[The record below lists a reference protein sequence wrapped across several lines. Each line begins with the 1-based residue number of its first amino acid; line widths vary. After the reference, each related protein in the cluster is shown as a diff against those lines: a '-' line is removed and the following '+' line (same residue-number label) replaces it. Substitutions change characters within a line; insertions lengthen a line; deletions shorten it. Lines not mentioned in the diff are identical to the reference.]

1 MTFTTGI
8 NDWETYLKG
17 LTPCRFP
24 RFGRVS
30 NNTAAPSRQ
39 TSSVRV
45 DVGQAEK
52 LRELSTTDPNELAA
66 VIRTAWALL
75 LRCYTGQDDVA
86 FEFQLGGGGIT
97 SEPIVARF
105 LLDESESVARTVGR
119 AKVEKINDLPR
130 VPPRLQQTGNSDLS
144 IFDTSVVLWSF
155 TAGSTPCP
163 VLTPEQ
169 HKIRLLAKRGESSLS
184 LFLEWSSNH
193 LGMSAAQGALVA
205 STLDKILSG
214 IVTSSP
220 GAPLSSLDFMSQ
232 NNMHRVREWNDSYSI
247 QPVER
252 CVHDV
257 VADRVLENPDA
268 EAVCAWDGSLTYGEL
283 DAVTGTLASWLVALG
298 IGPEVLVP
306 LCFEKSKWTV
316 VAMLAVLRAGG
327 AFVPLDPSHPFERLR
342 GLCDSVGAKLVL
354 CSSHLAPGL
363 VGVVDKVL
371 PVNDN
376 TIAEATTA
384 ESAEGSTSRSSVNST
399 NAAYVI
405 FTSGSTGKPKGTLIE
420 HQAFCSSARA
430 HGPALRIDG
439 TCRVLQFAAHTF
451 DASLVEILT
460 PLMVGATVCIPDEHE
475 RLNDL
480 AGAMNRMRVD
490 HAVLTPSF
498 INFLT
503 PATVPGLRR
512 LVLAGEAMSRSHVAT
527 WSHIELVNG
536 YGPAESS
543 VAAVVNPSVG
553 PLTEATD
560 IGLPCGVRVW
570 LVDPTDHN
578 RPVPVGCVGEML
590 LEGPSLARGYL
601 NDAAKTEESF
611 IFGPEWAQGSDN
623 APRRFYKTGD
633 LARYNSASGSFS
645 YIGRKDTQ
653 IKLHGQRIEL
663 GEIEHHL
670 AVDEDVRHA
679 MVLLPKKGPLAKRL
693 ITILSLSDPTAGSV
707 DSQKSGGAALSLAR
721 NPSLTEP
728 ILERIRTR
736 LGARLPAYMVPS
748 TWLCVDGIPMLASR
762 KMDRKTVA
770 TWIETTLTAEQ
781 CQEVIREQ
789 HAVKP
794 KASSGDGKSNNT
806 PLTEVEIKLRETWS
820 LVLNFPADDID
831 PDDRSFLSLGG
842 DSISAMACASH
853 AKKARLGVS
862 VQDVLKAKSLRQLA
876 TVAKVLSQPSEDQV
890 DGDEDAEKGLLKVPF
905 DLTPIQQLHF
915 EVRGGA
921 HGDEHFNQSFCLRLA
936 RRVEAAAVRN
946 AIEAVV
952 KRHAMLRARFE
963 RSEDGQWK
971 QFITSDVDGSYRLRT
986 HTITTRVEADTGI
999 ASAQSCLDARSG
1011 PLFAAEL
1018 FALQDN
1024 GEQMLFMTAHHLVID
1039 LVSWRVAM
1047 EEIEELLENPSA
1059 AAVYRS
1065 LPFRKW
1071 AALQTDDC
1079 AGRPLKQVLPSADQ
1093 VPDPQFP
1100 YWGMGDRPN
1109 LYGDVACQGFD
1120 LDTSTTD
1127 TLINECNSPFRT
1139 ETVDLL
1145 LAALIW
1151 SFQTTFPDRTAP
1163 AIFNEG
1169 HGREPP
1175 NEEIDIARTVGWF
1188 TTLFPVALSS
1198 PTTFA
1203 DALIQTKDLRRR
1215 VPGNGRPYFAARFHT
1230 PEGREQWA
1238 RRHRDME
1245 VSFNFLGRYQQ
1256 LERKGALFQP
1266 AEGALMA
1273 GEAHPGSPTAD
1284 FGSKAPRF
1292 SLFEISAVIIQGALR
1307 FGFAWNGG
1315 MQHQDRIREWV
1326 ANCRGVLAEAAA
1338 TLPVMGN
1345 RMTVGDLV
1353 LLPDLAPADLK
1364 AFEQTTLPALTGERG
1379 WDATEEIYPASPIQQ
1394 GLLLSRTKDGNF
1406 YAVRRAFRVKL
1417 NGEENNTVDAQRVVR
1432 AWKDVV
1438 RHHALLRTIFVDA
1451 ISQTQAGSYDQ
1462 VVLKDV
1468 KPPMVVRECP
1478 DGTEISSLVESL
1490 EPVEYRNDAPQHRFS
1505 VFHNSDSVVCVLEM
1519 SHAIMDGASMDILLR
1534 DLGRA
1539 YEGNLQHLEK
1549 PRFSPFLASLQQR
1562 NLEADVAFWKNH
1574 LSGLEACHFPILND
1588 GINVSE
1594 TERKMCTLRV
1604 EVPGLAALQEFCSGA
1619 GFTLPNAFHAAW
1631 ALTLAHYTG
1640 TDDVCFG
1647 YLVSGRDAALEGS
1660 EDAVGPFINM
1670 ATQRIKVGGEGDDQ
1684 FSLLRL
1690 LEAVQKDQLDC
1701 MPYAQTSLA
1710 EVQHALNVP
1719 GGMALFNTCISYRR
1733 CQPKTDTLGSS
1744 LVCEDLGALHDPTEY
1759 PISLNVEIDDDGGAA
1774 IDLDYWTDEVATA
1787 QAKHVAATFLQAL
1800 RNIAERA
1807 ETPLSRLDNVHSISK
1822 EHIWAW
1828 NANMPATTADC
1839 IHRMVERQVA
1849 LRPQA
1854 QAIRGWDG
1862 DFSYEEMNNLANR
1875 LARHLLDFGVGPETL
1890 VPVCFDK
1897 SAWTTISMLA
1907 VLKAGGGVV
1916 PLDATHPASAL
1927 EGKVVDAG
1935 AQVVVAS
1942 EARAMMFE
1950 AMVPYVVA
1958 VGPRLL
1964 SQLPAA
1970 VDAEEIQSGV
1980 TPENPAFIMFTS
1992 GSTGKPKGVVLCHQA
2007 LVSSCLAHGSALG
2020 LGPHTRFLQFAAHT
2034 FDNSIEEMFTNL
2046 IHGGCV
2052 CVPSDADRLGDLPG
2066 AIDRLDANFMDLTPT
2081 VAVMLRPEQV
2091 PKIKGMAVGG
2101 EALTREVLDIWGGV
2115 IPVHNQY
2122 GPSECSINSAH
2133 KLHLDKNGDVGSIGT
2148 NVGSVSWVVD
2158 PKNHD
2163 RLVPVGCVGEL
2174 LIEGPI
2180 LGRGYLNKPVE
2191 TAKAFIEMPKWAPE
2205 DPRHSERGNR
2215 RMYKTGDL
2223 VRYNSDG
2230 ALIYLGRKDTQIKLH
2245 GQRIE
2250 LGEIE
2255 HHVKSN
2261 LPSTAQSSVEL
2272 VVPAQSKKALA
2283 VFVCAS
2289 SSQTDEKVRILPMD
2303 TQFRSLAQGIVGAM
2317 SAQVASYM
2325 VPRLFFPVSRMPLT
2339 SSGKLDRRSLRTMA
2353 QALPNVVDYRLGTE
2367 SAGGRVPETPIEK
2380 HLQELWAAVLNVA
2393 VGSITADDSFF
2404 THGGDSVG
2412 AMRLAAAARQK
2423 NIVLTVANIFNSPK
2437 LSEMAKTATGSG
2449 VDADTNAG
2457 NSSASIIPENEPVP
2471 GPVEQFSL
2479 LKNKGSI
2486 SLEALRDQ
2494 VASICRIDVGSVEDT
2509 YPCTPLQAGLVAASQ
2524 RQPGAYVAVNF
2535 YELPSGI
2542 DIARFKRAW
2551 QEVVNSEAI
2560 LRTRVVFVEDIGF
2573 LQVVVRGEINWISAS
2588 SPSDLPET
2596 HRHLPPHDGGVL
2608 SRYTIIN
2615 EDSLRPT
2622 FGWTA
2627 HHAVYDGWSLPT
2639 LLGRVEERYQHP
2651 EASLPA
2657 TPHYSRFVEHLS
2669 AIDASAS
2676 DTFWTEKLSA
2686 PSTTH
2691 FPQLPHPAYRV
2702 QATSQIT
2709 RQVRFSKPKGVSL
2722 TMASFLRAAWSLVVS
2737 IYSSSDD
2744 IIFGE
2749 ILNGRDVPVAGI
2761 EDLVGPTLASVPRR
2775 VRIDRDMTVQ
2785 QLLIDV
2791 QNQLNDV
2798 IPHQFAGLQRIKSL
2812 SPATS
2817 TACDFKNLL
2826 AIDMADEVAENGLW
2840 SNMTG
2845 GGTAQG
2851 PDFFSLPLNVT
2862 CTLGRGGSGVE
2873 EIQMRAIFD
2882 AEVVPQWQVVRML
2895 GQFETL
2901 LARLSAPES
2910 QGEKVGEV
2918 DLLSPDDRAM
2928 LKEWNTTPGPLVEQ
2942 RVHDM
2947 ISEELARRGASDAAV
2962 VGWDATLTAGELD
2975 ALSTALAGELVVRG
2989 VGANGSRFVP
2999 FCFEKSA
3006 FAIVAMLA
3014 VLKAGAAFV
3023 PLDPAHPVGRLRE
3036 IVGDCG
3042 ADVVLCSPKYESL
3055 CADVVP
3061 TVIPVDM
3068 EMLKKLEE
3076 KTTSTV
3082 ISKVSHT
3089 AFCSGAAAH
3098 GPVMLMTPPFR
3109 FLQFASYTFDA
3120 SLVEILTTLIFGGT
3134 VCVPQEEDRTNGNI
3148 STVMEQMGVT
3158 MTLLTPSFARVL
3170 EPSSVPHLKT
3180 LILGGEA
3187 MAQSHLATWAGKVN
3201 LVNAYGPSECA
3212 VVATVNPKM
3221 RRSSNPA
3228 NLGRGLGR
3236 CWIVDPQNHN
3246 RLAPLGSIGELLVEG
3261 PTLSAGYLKNES
3273 KTQEVFIENPR
3284 WASETTLRYPDMPS
3298 TTPRRMY
3305 KTGDLVRVCD
3315 DLSGEMVYMGR
3326 KDASQA
3332 KLNGQRLE
3340 LDEIVHHLAADD
3352 AVRHAVVVLPKS
3364 GPCVKRLVAVLSLRA
3379 TTTNGAGKFELV
3391 TSNEAASALDQV
3403 QDRLR
3408 EKLPAYMVP
3417 STWMVLQNIP
3427 LLPSGKLDRNSV
3439 ARFVEGISEDTLDKI
3454 NGARATGQAQETG
3467 STSPQR
3473 SLPLDERL
3481 KSIWSQVLNITPE
3494 RIGRNVSFLHLGGD
3508 SITAMQVM
3516 AKCRAQGIRIAV
3528 ADIISS
3534 KSVHDLALKAIVP
3547 NEQQQSAA
3555 TTIAGEDQHEFDLSP
3570 IQQLYFQLMYV
3581 SDNKGSSTKPHAQFN
3596 QSVLLRLAKN
3606 ATSDQLARGLHA
3618 LVETHSMLRTRFRR
3632 DGTGNW
3638 RQRITSDVSGSYR
3651 FKTHVIGNA
3660 SRMEKRI
3667 QNSQEALNFQKGPLM
3682 AADWFSVG
3690 KTNSEV
3696 YVFITAHHLAID
3708 VVSWGILLQDLED
3721 FLANGNIKPP
3731 TSLPFQT
3738 WTRKQSEKAQAE
3750 ENGPSLLPHHET
3762 SAADLEYWGMT
3773 GMPNVHG
3780 DAIHASGIE
3789 LDNETTALLL
3799 GPNCHAPLQTEVLD
3813 ILLAALLLSY
3823 RKASGGR
3830 RGVPTIYNE
3839 GHGREVWDDAM
3850 DLSRT
3855 VGWFTTLY
3863 PVHLPDESS
3872 SDDEIV
3878 SAIRWVKDY
3887 RKRLAGKGRPYF
3899 AYRLLTSEGREAYD
3913 SGWPVEVAFNY
3924 LGQMQQL
3931 NRDDTFLQSFDNGQ
3945 GANASSDV
3953 GKDVPRLALVEVS
3966 AVVIGGKMT
3975 LSFAYNKH
3983 MKHQDSL
3990 DRWVEEC
3997 QSLLQDVPRRL
4008 MQHAPEK
4015 TLSAFPLLPLAYYGL
4030 ENLDQRL
4037 QEVGVKLQDIEDVY
4051 PCSPMQRGLLLSQIR
4066 DPEKYGYKAIFQVET
4081 FGAENVDVEQ
4091 LRDAWQSVVR
4101 RHATLRTI
4109 FVDTVGDEGLMDQV
4123 VLCNALGRV
4132 QMLKCDTDNDAVQK
4146 LRTLDCIDYNEK
4158 KPPHRLSICESKSG
4172 HVFCRLD
4179 ISHAISDGSS
4189 MPIILDDLTT
4199 AYGHGM
4205 SSKPVPLYRDYIA
4218 YTQSQP
4224 RSESIRHW
4232 KDYLGGAE
4240 PCLFPALADGESET
4254 EPSLGAHAITLGGMS
4269 EINDYCMN
4277 SGITLS
4283 TLLQFVWA
4291 LVVRS
4296 YTGSDEVL
4304 FGYLA
4309 SGRDVPVANI
4319 EHAVGAFINML
4330 VCRLQIPANIE
4341 VGEALDTMQTD
4352 LADAMA
4358 HQSCS
4363 LAEMQHEMK
4372 TSGAMLFNTG
4382 FTYQKRTEAGRDQA
4396 QQSSQSTLR
4405 YHVLDAE
4412 DPSEYAVAVNVEAT
4426 NKSVEV
4432 HFSYWKNIV
4441 SDAQIKNVAATFEQ
4455 AVKDLIA
4462 DGADDRTVGELD
4474 LVGHA
4479 GIEQITSWNDYE
4491 LPRVDQC
4498 VHDVIGQHA
4507 LRRPASTPAVCGWD
4521 ASFTYRELD
4530 KAATVLARHLVAQGG
4545 VGPEVFV
4552 PLCFDKSAWT
4562 VVAQL
4567 AVLKAGGAF
4576 VNLDPSHPNSRLE
4589 SLIQDVG
4596 AKTLLCAP
4604 KHKAKMDQIAANVFV
4619 VDAES
4624 IRTLSQAADAAP
4636 FTSTAKASNPAYVIF
4651 TSGTTG
4657 KPKGTVIEHGAFCTG
4672 ATAHAKA
4679 MFMHAESRVLQ
4690 FASYTF
4696 DASIMETLS
4705 CLLVGGCICVPSDED
4720 RMNDVSAV
4728 IRNMGVTWTLLT
4740 PSVASTVKPESV
4752 QCLQT
4757 LVTGGEA
4764 MAAGHI
4770 ARWGTQCA
4778 LVNAYG
4784 PTECSVVATTSTKVD
4799 ESRRVCNADRADIGT
4814 AVGGRVWV
4822 VDAQNPDRLVPIG
4835 AMGELVVEGRL
4846 VARGYL
4852 NNKEQTDK
4860 VFIRSPEW
4868 TQHPSFPKSM
4878 WCNEDKMYRTG
4889 DLVRYNSN
4897 GSISYISRKDTQIK
4911 LNGRR
4916 IELGE
4921 IEYHCRTGLPDDAQS
4936 AVEVVLPA
4944 TSRAT
4949 SKALAVFFSLP
4960 SNASS
4965 TPTFSLL
4972 PINESIRKLALA
4984 METHVSTNLPSYMV
4998 PQLFVPVSAMPWTTA
5013 GKLDRRQLR
5022 QALEEASREVVA
5034 GYRLSAA
5041 AAAAKNRGPA
5051 TETEKKLQGLW
5062 ETVLGLPAGSV
5073 GPGDSFFR
5081 LGGDSLTAMRLVGAA
5096 RAHKIVL
5103 TVLDVFEK
5111 PVLADM
5117 ARACGGAEVAV
5128 APTPELKPF
5137 DLVSRPRS
5145 ELDALIDEV
5154 SSQCKLSGDQIRDMY
5169 PCSPLQE
5176 GLVTLASKQAGAY
5189 VAVNSLRLPGH
5200 VDLDQFKAAWQE
5212 VVDETDVL
5220 RTRIVHTATSGFLQ
5234 VVVAPQPIDWH
5245 DEPSLKEAVLN
5256 GQALGLQTG
5265 GSLARYA
5272 IVDGPEGRLFVW
5284 GIHHALYDGWS
5295 LRLLARRVQD
5305 MYNNIVSGPQKTIAT
5320 TRASYANFIQYLAA
5334 RDMVASETFW
5344 KNSLDGASSI
5354 AHFPQ
5359 LPAAIPNQTETP
5371 SFRSEIR
5378 RVDVH
5383 RRGVLSDIT
5392 VPTLVRATWAI
5403 LQAAY
5408 TGMDDVVFGET
5419 LAGRNIDV
5427 PAVVEMAGPTFT
5439 TVPTRVRLD
5448 RDMRLADF
5456 LQRLHSMASQVV
5468 PHQHLGL
5475 QHIKRLNSDCSG
5487 ACDFQ
5492 NLLVIQTASPTSS
5505 QEEKSQEADWDFQGG
5520 SSTESFFT
5528 HPLVVECTTTDTA
5541 IEATFHYNEKVLSS
5555 WQTKRLVYQFDAV
5568 LKRLLEKS
5576 ANKDATL
5583 ADIPAISP
5591 EDQSLI
5597 ARWNRSNMLEAVDS
5611 CIHHL
5616 FLARASEQPE
5626 RIGISAWD
5634 AELTYGQI
5642 REYASRLALYL
5653 NQHGVK
5659 QETLVPVCLERSAW
5673 SVVILMGI
5681 FMAGGAFIPLDPA
5694 HPLSR
5699 QKEVLETIEPDL
5711 IVCSPEHASR
5721 FSGVVNT
5728 RLSVDGAMLRDLPR
5742 SNGRAPPV
5750 VTNPSNTA
5758 YVLFTSGS
5766 TGRPKGVVVA
5776 HRDFCSSSAAFTRVC
5791 NMDASSRVF
5800 HFASL
5805 TFDAALLEV
5814 VTPLTLGACICVPTA
5829 HDRLH
5834 DLGTAMARLRTTW
5847 AFLTPSVANLLN
5859 PDLVCPTFKTLVCGG
5874 EAMLAE
5880 TIQRWADRVEL
5891 MNGYGPTET
5900 CVFAVIN
5907 PHVSK
5912 EKDHTTIGRGTPAAR
5927 LWIVDPNEGCNDRLV
5942 PVGAIG
5948 ELAISGPLMSRG
5960 YLGDS
5965 EKTAKVFVD
5974 NPGWA
5979 RKELL
5984 GGATPPTRIYRTGD
5998 LVRYRSDGAIEF
6010 FGRRDGQ
6017 VKVNGQR
6024 IELGDIESHLS
6035 ADRHVRL
6042 GAVVQPKKGP
6052 CKKQLVGVVTLTSTH
6067 RPVTSEGTVAIAPL
6081 GGSREQMTRVR
6092 SEIADIRARLADL
6105 LPHYMVPA
6113 AWIVLETMPV
6123 VVSGKLDRRRVAGWV
6138 EGLEDAEYER
6148 IAQSLGVSAG
6158 EEDEEEETEVTG
6170 PVKTLREIWAKELNL
6185 PVERIKLNQPFLGLG
6200 GDSIRAMGVVSRAR
6214 NAKIKLS
6221 IQDVLR
6227 CKSIVHLTQ
6236 LAKGLPSSAPATI
6249 HKEEGT
6255 EQPFALSPVQTMYMK
6270 SAVKHAG
6277 VARFN
6282 QSFTLGVPRRVTAET
6297 IKKAINSVVERHAML
6312 RARFSR
6318 TQDGRWEQR
6327 ISKMGPSTY
6336 ACLEHHLHSRDEM
6349 TAILATAQ
6357 ASLSVEH
6364 GPVFRADLFDV
6375 AGHDL
6380 TIISMVAHHLC
6391 IDMVSWRIIVQDL
6404 GQILETGS
6412 LPAEMPLSFRS
6423 WCAQQS
6429 ADNRTADV
6437 KKLLPFKESSP
6448 NLAYWKTQGPLT
6460 YGKTTTD
6467 AFTLEAGTTK
6477 LALGESHYAFRSEPV
6492 DLFLAAIAHAFAR
6505 TFPDRG
6511 VPTLHVESHG
6521 REAPEGSNLDLSRT
6535 VGWFTTIC
6543 PVAVPDHARH
6553 HNALDTL
6560 RRIKDVRRS
6569 IPGHGRPYFAH
6580 KYLGAASGDTWS
6592 PMEVLFNYLG
6602 GGVGAQQNE
6611 QDDSVVRQVDL
6622 EDDDLS
6628 AADVGSETRRLALFE
6643 ISAMVVDNKLHFSF
6657 MYDSS
6662 LDRAGDVR
6670 QWISGFRHTLE
6681 DMVRS
6686 LAQHAAEPT
6695 LSDYPLLP
6703 MTYHSL
6709 RTLTEV
6715 AIPRVG
6721 IDRASSFSQ
6730 IEDIYPCTPVQEG
6743 MLISQLRN
6751 PEAYIF
6757 HAVYKLTHSN
6767 PGHHLDAEKL
6777 VRAWQKVVDR
6787 HAALRT
6793 VFIES
6798 VRRGGVFDQVVLKKV
6813 DCGAVLLNSSDQDA
6827 MKKLGQVTLAKAKRP
6842 QLAHRLALCT
6852 TSSGKVLLKLEVN
6865 HAAMDGGSLAII
6877 LEELTSGYMGGLTSI
6892 PGPLYSDYVQ
6902 YICAMPA
6909 GADSDYWMGY
6919 LKDLEPCYFPN
6930 LNSSTITLVP
6940 ESRKLC
6946 STALEFNRYAE
6957 LRQLSERTHVTLA
6970 NIMHAAW
6977 AFVLRKYTACD
6988 DVCFGYLTAGR
6999 DAPVENI
7006 SRTVGTLINML
7017 CCRVKLSK
7025 SKSLESVFMM
7035 AQEEH
7040 LQSIQFQHCS
7050 LARVQHELGMAGKPL
7065 YNTSVSIQNHAESGE
7080 GEGEDTILFDMEK
7093 AHDPSEYAIT
7103 VNIEVSK
7110 NSEGV
7115 VFRYWSDHVSDE
7127 QAQEVA
7133 RCMARVL
7140 DAFITQPA
7148 QTVRELDSTLNGKT
7162 TIAHQ
7167 PTEDLVID
7175 PMEEGPGVMT
7185 PRSMDSSSSGNS
7197 PRTPNNELVD
7207 QGAYEK
7213 TLLSMWSTLLDL
7225 PEDTIAGHDSFFD
7238 LGGDSITAMK
7248 LAGEAR
7254 DHGLSLTVADVFRN
7268 PCFDAMVARIRATTD
7283 LHAMGSDLVKSNS
7296 GTMTPQSSNGDLY
7309 ERFSLLAASNV
7320 DAFLQAS
7327 IVPQVCVFRGGIS
7340 DVLPAT
7346 DFQSLA
7352 VAGAL
7357 LESRWMLNYFYLD
7370 GKGPLNVVHLKRACF
7385 RLVQALDILRTVF
7398 VPSGGRFL
7406 QVVLRTLRP
7415 AFHVVETEESLDDF
7429 QVGQEGGEPKL
7440 GEPFVEFTVVKHLSS
7455 SRHRLYLRISHAQ
7468 YDGVCFP
7475 KILAALQAAYRGEA
7489 VPRPPTFANY
7499 LRASAGALTS
7509 EHYQHWK
7516 QLLAGSSMTEIVRR
7530 DGPNYNRNS
7539 AGTTT
7544 TCLKKTVRLPPV
7556 ESGHITTAT
7565 VVKAAWAYV
7574 LAQVSASSDIVF
7586 GHTISGRNAAVEGV
7600 GNMVGPCLNLVPV
7613 RVQFGS
7619 GPDWTARQL
7628 LRQVQDQQVANM
7640 SHEVLGFRE
7649 IIRHCTSW
7657 PRWTYFASTVQHQN
7671 VDQGG
7676 QLQLGDTDYK
7686 VGCASV
7692 AQEDFGDLSVLSQP
7706 LADNDTYEIILS
7718 FAEGGAVPRDFAERM
7733 LDMLCSTAQLFAT
7746 DPDLALPSAAD
7757 LRGRRQQTP
7766 FDDVP
7771 AFSDTENINNNNL
7784 GLETTSLK
7792 HLSDDQLTD
7801 LTATVSSAWRQ
7812 VLNLDPEQQQ
7822 QETTTT
7828 PAETEEANP
7837 FDRETSFFDLGGDI
7851 IGLAQLAWLLA
7862 QQKQGGSSAA
7872 PRLEELVDNPTVGGH
7887 MALLARGLPA
7897 AAALAPPLPLA
7908 GSGGD
7913 VQKAATFPLVVVG
7926 QKMGGKGEA
7935 PSKLV
7940 KALNGLV
7947 KRRFTGGK
7955 KKGGVVEIVA

>member
-1 MTFTTGI
+1 MASTTGI

-30 NNTAAPSRQ
+30 DDMPAPSRQ
-39 TSSVRV
+39 TSSVWV
-45 DVGQAEK
+45 DVEQAEK
-52 LRELSTTDPNELAA
+52 LRELSTTDPDEFAT
-66 VIRTAWALL
+66 VIQTAWALL
-75 LRCYTGQDDVA
+75 LRCYTGQDDVN
-86 FEFQLGGGGIT
+86 FEFQRGGGGGT
-97 SEPIVARF
+97 REPTVARF
-105 LLDESESVARTVGR
+105 LLDDTEAVLRTVEH
-119 AKVEKINDLPR
+119 AKAENFGDLHR
-130 VPPRLQQTGNSDLS
+130 VPPRLLRTGSSDLS

-163 VLTPEQ
+163 VLTPEH
-169 HKIRLLAKRGESSLS
+169 HKIRLLAKRGQSSLS
-184 LFLEWSSNH
+184 LFLEWSSSH

-220 GAPLSSLDFMSQ
+220 ETPVSSLDCMSQ
-232 NNMHRVREWNDSYSI
+232 NNLDRVREWNDSYSI

-257 VADRVLENPDA
+257 IADRVLEQPEA
-268 EAVCAWDGSLTYGEL
+268 EAVCAWDGSLSYHEL
-283 DAVTGTLASWLVALG
+283 DAATSTLASWLG
-298 IGPEVLVP
+298 
-306 LCFEKSKWTV
+306 TV
-316 VAMLAVLRAGG
+316 
-327 AFVPLDPSHPFERLR
+327 
-342 GLCDSVGAKLVL
+342 
-354 CSSHLAPGL
+354 
-363 VGVVDKVL
+363 
-371 PVNDN
+371 
-376 TIAEATTA
+376 
-384 ESAEGSTSRSSVNST
+384 
-399 NAAYVI
+399 
-405 FTSGSTGKPKGTLIE
+405 IE
-420 HQAFCSSARA
+420 HQAFCSSAKA

-503 PATVPGLRR
+503 PSTVPRLRR
-512 LVLAGEAMSRSHVAT
+512 LVLAGEAMSRSHVTT

-543 VAAVVNPSVG
+543 VAAVVNPNVG
-553 PLTEATD
+553 PQTEATD

-570 LVDPTDHN
+570 LVDPTDYD
-578 RPVPVGCVGEML
+578 RLVPVGCVGEML

-611 IFGPEWAQGSDN
+611 IFSPAWAQDADN

-633 LARYNSASGSFS
+633 LARYNSASGSFN

-670 AVDEDVRHA
+670 AVDEDVQHA
-679 MVLLPKKGPLAKRL
+679 MVLLPKKGALEKRL
-693 ITILSLSDPTAGSV
+693 ITILSLSGLTVASADNQQP
-707 DSQKSGGAALSLAR
+707 GATALSLTG
-721 NPSLTEP
+721 NPAATEP

-736 LGARLPAYMVPS
+736 LSARLPAYMVPS
-748 TWLCVDGIPMLASR
+748 TWLCVDAIPMLASR

-789 HAVKP
+789 HAAKTKTTSGGA
-794 KASSGDGKSNNT
+794 KANST
-806 PLTEVEIKLRETWS
+806 PLTEVEGKLRDIWS

-876 TVAKVLSQPSEDQV
+876 AVAKMLSQPNESQV
-890 DGDEDAEKGLLKVPF
+890 DGEDEIEKGVLKVPF

-921 HGDEHFNQSFCLRLA
+921 HGDGHFNQSFCLRLA
-936 RRVEAAAVRN
+936 RRVGVTAVQN
-946 AIEAVV
+946 AIQSVV

-963 RSEDGQWK
+963 RSEDGEWK
-971 QFITSDVDGSYRLRT
+971 QFITPDVDGSYRLRT
-986 HTITTRVEADTGI
+986 HTIATRVEADAGI
-999 ASAQSCLDARSG
+999 ASAQGCLDARSG

-1018 FALQDN
+1018 FDVQDK
-1024 GEQMLFMTAHHLVID
+1024 GDQMLFMTAHHLVID
-1039 LVSWRVAM
+1039 LVSWRVVM

-1065 LPFRKW
+1065 LPFRQW

-1079 AGRPLKQVLPSADQ
+1079 TGRTLKQVLPFADQ
-1093 VPDPQFP
+1093 VPDPQFA
-1100 YWGMGDRPN
+1100 YWGMGNRDN

-1120 LDTSTTD
+1120 LDVATTD
-1127 TLINECNSPFRT
+1127 ILVNDCNSPFRT

-1145 LAALIW
+1145 LASLIW
-1151 SFQTTFPDRTAP
+1151 SFQATFSDRAPP

-1188 TTLFPVALSS
+1188 TTLFPVALAS
-1198 PTTFA
+1198 PATFTE
-1203 DALIQTKDLRRR
+1203 ALIQTKDLRRR
-1215 VPGNGRPYFAARFHT
+1215 VPGNGRHYFAARFHT

-1238 RRHRDME
+1238 RRHKDME

-1256 LERKGALFQP
+1256 LERKSALFQP

-1307 FGFAWNGG
+1307 FGFAWNGN
-1315 MQHQDRIREWV
+1315 MQHQDRICEWV
-1326 ANCRGVLAEAAA
+1326 ANCRGVLANAAA
-1338 TLPVMGN
+1338 TLPSMGT
-1345 RMTVGDLV
+1345 RITASDLT
-1353 LLPDLAPADLK
+1353 LLPDLTPTDLK
-1364 AFEQTTLPALTGERG
+1364 AFEDTTLPALAKERG
-1379 WDATEEIYPASPIQQ
+1379 WDAIEEIYPASPIQQ

-1406 YAVRRAFRVKL
+1406 YAVRRTFQVKL
-1417 NGEENNTVDAQRVVR
+1417 NGEGNKTVDVQRVVQ

-1451 ISQTQAGSYDQ
+1451 ISQTRAGSYDQ

-1468 KPPMVVRECP
+1468 EPPMVVRKCP
-1478 DGTEISSLVESL
+1478 DGADMSSLVDNL
-1490 EPVEYRNDAPQHRFS
+1490 ELVEYRNDAPQHRFS
-1505 VFHNSDSVVCVLEM
+1505 VSHNREGVVCTLEM

-1539 YEGNLQHLEK
+1539 YQGGLQHVEK
-1549 PRFSPFLASLQQR
+1549 PRFSPFVASLQQR
-1562 NLEADVAFWKNH
+1562 NLEADVAFWKTH
-1574 LSGLEACHFPILND
+1574 LSGLEACHFPTLND
-1588 GINVSE
+1588 GINIPE

-1604 EVPGLAALQEFCSGA
+1604 DVPGLAALQTFCSGA

-1631 ALTLAHYTG
+1631 ALTLALYTG

-1670 ATQRIKVGGEGDDQ
+1670 ATQRIKFAGEGDDQ

-1690 LEAVQKDQLDC
+1690 LEAVQKDQLDS

-1733 CQPKTDTLGSS
+1733 RQPKTDTAESS

-1759 PISLNVEIDDDGGAA
+1759 PISLNVEIDDEGGAV
-1774 IDLDYWTDEVATA
+1774 IDLDYWADEVAPA
-1787 QAKHVAATFLQAL
+1787 QAQHVAAAFLQAL
-1800 RNIAERA
+1800 RNIAENP
-1807 ETPLSRLDNVHSISK
+1807 ETPLSQLDNVHSTSK
-1822 EHIWAW
+1822 EHVWAW
-1828 NANMPATTADC
+1828 NAKMPATTADC
-1839 IHRMVERQVA
+1839 VHRMVEKQVA
-1849 LRPQA
+1849 LRPQS

-1862 DFSYEEMNNLANR
+1862 DFTYEEMNNLANR
-1875 LARHLLDFGVGPETL
+1875 LARYLVDFGVGPETL

-1907 VLKAGGGVV
+1907 VMKAGGGVV

-1942 EARAMMFE
+1942 ESRAMMFE

-1958 VGPRLL
+1958 VGPTLL
-1964 SQLPAA
+1964 SQLPASA
-1970 VDAEEIQSGV
+1970 DNGDIQSGV

-1992 GSTGKPKGVVLCHQA
+1992 GSTGKPKGVVLCHDA
-2007 LVSSCLAHGSALG
+2007 LVSSCLAHGSALD

-2052 CVPSDADRLGDLPG
+2052 CVPSDVDRLGDLPG

-2081 VAVMLRPEQV
+2081 VAAMLRPEQV

-2122 GPSECSINSAH
+2122 GPSECCINSAH

-2191 TAKAFIEMPKWAPE
+2191 TARAFIEMPKWAPE
-2205 DPRHSERGNR
+2205 DPHHQERGKR

-2230 ALIYLGRKDTQIKLH
+2230 ALIYLGRKDTQVKLH

-2255 HHVKSN
+2255 HHVKRN
-2261 LPSTAQSSVEL
+2261 LPSAAQSSVEL

-2283 VFVCAS
+2283 VFVCLS
-2289 SSQTDEKVRILPMD
+2289 SSQTDEEVRILPMD
-2303 TQFRSLAQGIVGAM
+2303 AAFQSLAQGIVGAM
-2317 SAQVASYM
+2317 SSQVASYM

-2353 QALPNVVDYRLGTE
+2353 QALPNTVDYRLGTE
-2367 SAGGRVPETPIEK
+2367 TSGGRAPETPIEMD
-2380 HLQELWAAVLNVA
+2380 LQELWAAVLNVA
-2393 VGSITADDSFF
+2393 ASSITADDSFF

-2412 AMRLAAAARQK
+2412 AMRLAAAARQR
-2423 NIVLTVANIFNSPK
+2423 NIVLTVANIFSAPK
-2437 LSEMAKTATGSG
+2437 LADMAKTATGSG
-2449 VDADTNAG
+2449 VDAGTNTG
-2457 NSSASIIPENEPVP
+2457 DNRDSTSPKDEPLP
-2471 GPVEQFSL
+2471 GPVEQYSL
-2479 LKNKGSI
+2479 LKDNGSMTAQ
-2486 SLEALRDQ
+2486 ELRDH
-2494 VASICRIDVGSVEDT
+2494 VASICRIDVDSVEDI

-2535 YELPSGI
+2535 YELPSGV
-2542 DIARFKRAW
+2542 DITRFKRAW

-2560 LRTRVVFVEDIGF
+2560 LRTRVVFVENIGF
-2573 LQVVVRGEINWISAS
+2573 LQVVVRGEINWTSAS
-2588 SPSDLPET
+2588 SSSNIPES
-2596 HRHLPPHDGGVL
+2596 HRHLPPHDGGIL

-2615 EDSLRPT
+2615 EHSLRPT

-2627 HHAVYDGWSLPT
+2627 HHAVYDGWSLP
-2639 LLGRVEERYQHP
+2639 LLLSRVEERYQHP
-2651 EASLPA
+2651 EAALTP

-2669 AIDASAS
+2669 AHDASAS
-2676 DTFWTEKLSA
+2676 DAFWTEKLAA
-2686 PSTTH
+2686 PNITH

-2702 QATSQIT
+2702 QATSQVT
-2709 RQVRFSKPKGVSL
+2709 RPVRFTKPKGVNL
-2722 TMASFLRAAWSLVVS
+2722 TMSSFLRAAWSLVVS
-2737 IYSSSDD
+2737 IYASSSD
-2744 IIFGE
+2744 IVFGE

-2775 VRIDRDMTVQ
+2775 VRIDQDLTIR
-2785 QLLIDV
+2785 QLLVDV

-2798 IPHQFAGLQRIKSL
+2798 TPHQFAGLQRIKSL
-2812 SPATS
+2812 SVATS
-2817 TACDFKNLL
+2817 AACDFKNLL
-2826 AIDMADEVAENGLW
+2826 AIDMADEVAETSSLW
-2840 SNMTG
+2840 GNLTG

-2851 PDFFSLPLNVT
+2851 ADFFSLPLNVT
-2862 CTLGRGGSGVE
+2862 CTLGRGGSGGVE
-2873 EIQMRAIFD
+2873 EIEMRAIFD
-2882 AEVVPQWQVVRML
+2882 AEVVPRWQVIRML
-2895 GQFETL
+2895 GQFEAVL
-2901 LARLSAPES
+2901 ERLSAPES
-2910 QGEKVGEV
+2910 QGVKVGDV
-2918 DLLSPDDRAM
+2918 DLLSLEDKAVIQ
-2928 LKEWNTTPGPLVEQ
+2928 EWNKTPGPLVER

-2947 ISEELARRGASDAAV
+2947 ISEEMVRRGGSETAV
-2962 VGWDATLTAGELD
+2962 VGWDATLTNGELD
-2975 ALSTALAGELVVRG
+2975 ALSTALAGELLVRG

-2999 FCFEKSA
+2999 FCFEKST

-3023 PLDPAHPVGRLRE
+3023 PLDPAHPVGRLRD

-3061 TVIPVDM
+3061 TAIPIDM
-3068 EMLKKLEE
+3068 EMLKKLE
-3076 KTTSTV
+3076 KKSTSIVAMEGKPKGT
-3082 ISKVSHT
+3082 IVSHT

-3098 GPVMLMTPPFR
+3098 GPAMLMIPPFR

-3134 VCVPQEEDRTNGNI
+3134 VCVPREEDRTNGNI
-3148 STVMEQMGVT
+3148 TTVMEEMGVT

-3187 MAQSHLATWAGKVN
+3187 MAQTHLATWADKVS

-3212 VVATVNPKM
+3212 VVATVNSHM
-3221 RRSSNPA
+3221 RPSSNPA
-3228 NLGRGLGR
+3228 NLGRCLGR

-3261 PTLSAGYLKNES
+3261 PTLSAGYLKNEL
-3273 KTQEVFIENPR
+3273 KTREVFIENPR
-3284 WASETTLRYPDMPS
+3284 WAADTTLRYPDMPS
-3298 TTPRRMY
+3298 ATPRRMY

-3315 DLSGEMVYMGR
+3315 DASGEMVYMGR

-3379 TTTNGAGKFELV
+3379 ITAGGPGKFELV
-3391 TSNEAASALDQV
+3391 TSDEASSTLEQV

-3408 EKLPAYMVP
+3408 EKVPAYMVP
-3417 STWMVLQNIP
+3417 STWIALHNIP

-3439 ARFVEGISEDTLDKI
+3439 ARFVEGITEEVLDKA
-3454 NGARATGQAQETG
+3454 NGARSPGPAQATE
-3467 STSPQR
+3467 STSPQQ
-3473 SLPLDERL
+3473 SLPIDERL
-3481 KSIWSQVLNITPE
+3481 KSIWSQVLNISLE

-3534 KSVHDLALKAIVP
+3534 KSVHDLALKARVP
-3547 NEQQQSAA
+3547 STQQQIAA
-3555 TTIAGEDQHEFDLSP
+3555 TAIAGEDQHEFEPSP
-3570 IQQLYFQLMYV
+3570 IQQLYFQLIYV
-3581 SDNKGSSTKPHAQFN
+3581 SDNKESSVKSHAQFN
-3596 QSVLLRLAKN
+3596 QSVLLRLDKN
-3606 ATSDQLARGLHA
+3606 ASSDQLARGIHA

-3632 DGTGNW
+3632 DGTGSW
-3638 RQRITSDVSGSYR
+3638 RQRITSDISGSYR

-3667 QNSQEALNFQKGPLM
+3667 QNSQQALNFQQGPLL

-3696 YVFITAHHLAID
+3696 YVFITIHHLAVD

-3731 TSLPFQT
+3731 TSLSFQT
-3738 WTRKQSEKAQAE
+3738 WIRKQSENAQAE
-3750 ENGPSLLPHHET
+3750 KNGSALLPHQEA
-3762 SAADLEYWGMT
+3762 SDADLEYWGIAGMT
-3773 GMPNVHG
+3773 NVHG
-3780 DAIHASGIE
+3780 DAIYATGIE

-3799 GPNCHAPLQTEVLD
+3799 GPQCHAALQTEVLD

-3823 RKASGGR
+3823 RNASGGR

-3887 RKRLAGKGRPYF
+3887 RKRLTGKGRPYF
-3899 AYRLLTSEGREAYD
+3899 AYRLLTSEGHEKYD
-3913 SGWPVEVAFNY
+3913 GGWPVEVAFNY

-3931 NRDDTFLQSFDNGQ
+3931 SRADTFLQSVDNGQ
-3945 GANASSDV
+3945 GINTSSDV

-3966 AVVIGGKMT
+3966 AVVVGGRMT

-3990 DRWVEEC
+3990 GRWVKEC

-4008 MQHAPEK
+4008 MQHTPEK

-4037 QEVGVKLQDIEDVY
+4037 QELGVKLQDIEDVY
-4051 PCSPMQRGLLLSQIR
+4051 PCSPMQRGLLLSQIK
-4066 DPEKYGYKAIFQVET
+4066 DPEKYGYKATFQVESPKA
-4081 FGAENVDVEQ
+4081 GKVDPEQ
-4091 LRDAWQSVVR
+4091 LCNAWQSVVR

-4109 FVDTVGDEGLMDQV
+4109 FVDSVGGEGLMDQV
-4123 VLCNALGRV
+4123 VLRDAPGRV
-4132 QMLKCDTDNDAVQK
+4132 LILKCETDDDAVH
-4146 LRTLDCIDYNEK
+4146 TLQTMSCINYNEK
-4158 KPPHRLSICESKSG
+4158 KPPHRLSICEANTG

-4189 MPIILDDLTT
+4189 MPIILDDLTS
-4199 AYGHGM
+4199 AYGQDM

-4224 RSESIRHW
+4224 RSESIRYW
-4232 KDYLGGAE
+4232 KDYLSGAE
-4240 PCLFPALADGESET
+4240 PCLFPVLCDGEPET
-4254 EPSLGAHAITLGGMS
+4254 ESSLGAHAITLNGIAA
-4269 EINDYCMN
+4269 INDYCMN

-4291 LVVRS
+4291 LVIRS

-4330 VCRLQIPANIE
+4330 VCRLQIPANLE

-4382 FTYQKRTEAGRDQA
+4382 FTYQKRAEIDQGQA
-4396 QQSSQSTLR
+4396 QQSSPSALR
-4405 YHVLDAE
+4405 YRVLDAE
-4412 DPSEYAVAVNVEAT
+4412 DPSEYGVAVNVEAT
-4426 NKSVEV
+4426 NKTVEV
-4432 HFSYWKNIV
+4432 HFSYWKNVV

-4455 AVKDLIA
+4455 ALQDLVA
-4462 DGADDRTVGELD
+4462 DGAEDRTVGELD

-4479 GIEQITSWNDYE
+4479 GIEQIIAWNDYE
-4491 LPRVDQC
+4491 LPRVEQC
-4498 VHDVIGQHA
+4498 AHNIIEQHA
-4507 LRRPASTPAVCGWD
+4507 LLRPASTPAVCGWD

-4530 KAATVLARHLVAQGG
+4530 ESATILARHLVAQGG

-4552 PLCFDKSAWT
+4552 PLCFEKSAWT
-4562 VVAQL
+4562 IVAQL

-4576 VNLDPSHPNSRLE
+4576 VNLDPSHPSSRLE

-4596 AKTLLCAP
+4596 ANIVLCAP
-4604 KHKAKMDQIAANVFV
+4604 KHKAKMDEIATNVFV
-4619 VDAES
+4619 LDAES
-4624 IRTLSQAADAAP
+4624 IRTLSEAAP
-4636 FTSTAKASNPAYVIF
+4636 SNVAPFASTAKPSNPAYIIF

-4679 MFMHAESRVLQ
+4679 MFMHSDSRVLQ

-4705 CLLVGGCICVPSDED
+4705 CLLVGGCVCVPSDED

-4728 IRNMGVTWTLLT
+4728 IQNMGVTWTLLT

-4752 QCLQT
+4752 QCLKT

-4799 ESRRVCNADRADIGT
+4799 ESHRVCNADRSNIGT

-4822 VDAQNPDRLVPIG
+4822 VDAQNPDQLVPVG
-4835 AMGELVVEGRL
+4835 AVGELVVEGRL

-4868 TQHPSFPKSM
+4868 TQHPNFPKSM
-4878 WCNEDKMYRTG
+4878 GLNEEKMYRTG

-4921 IEYHCRTGLPDDAQS
+4921 IEFHCRAGLPDDAQS

-4944 TSRAT
+4944 TSRAA
-4949 SKALAVFFSLP
+4949 SKALAVFFTLP
-4960 SNASS
+4960 SNAPS
-4965 TPTFSLL
+4965 TPAFSLL
-4972 PINESIRKLALA
+4972 PVNESIRKLAAA
-4984 METHVSTNLPSYMV
+4984 MESHLSGNLPSYMV
-4998 PQLFVPVSAMPWTTA
+4998 PQLFVPVSTMPWTTA

-5022 QALEEASREVVA
+5022 QALEAASREMVS

-5041 AAAAKNRGPA
+5041 AAAAAAAKNQGPA
-5051 TETEKKLQGLW
+5051 TATEKKLQGLW
-5062 ETVLGLPAGSV
+5062 EAVLGLPAGSV

-5081 LGGDSLTAMRLVGAA
+5081 VGGDSLSAMRLVGAA

-5103 TVLDVFEK
+5103 SVLDVFQK
-5111 PVLADM
+5111 PVLTDM
-5117 ARACGGAEVAV
+5117 ARACGVAEVV
-5128 APTPELKPF
+5128 VDPVPELKPF
-5137 DLVSRPRS
+5137 DLTSRSRS
-5145 ELDALIDEV
+5145 AHDELVDEV
-5154 SSQCKLSGDQIRDMY
+5154 VSQCKISGDQINDMY

-5176 GLVTLASKQAGAY
+5176 GLVTLAKAQAGAY
-5189 VAVNSLRLPGH
+5189 VAVNTLRLPSH
-5200 VDLDQFKAAWQE
+5200 VDLDQFKAAWQA
-5212 VVDETDVL
+5212 VVDETDIL
-5220 RTRIVHTATSGFLQ
+5220 RTRIVHTATSGFMQ
-5234 VVVAPQPIDWH
+5234 VVVAPEPIQWH
-5245 DEPSLKEAVLN
+5245 DELSLKEAVLR
-5256 GQALGLQTG
+5256 GQALGSQTG
-5265 GSLARYA
+5265 GALARYA
-5272 IVDGPEGRLFVW
+5272 IVNGPEGRLFVW

-5305 MYNNIVSGPQKTIAT
+5305 VYNNIASVPPKAIAT
-5320 TRASYANFIQYLAA
+5320 TRASYANFIRYLAG
-5334 RDMVASETFW
+5334 RDIIASETFW
-5344 KNSLDGASSI
+5344 KESLDGASAI

-5359 LPAAIPNQTETP
+5359 LPATTANKTETP
-5371 SFRSEIR
+5371 NFRSETR
-5378 RVDVH
+5378 RVDIH
-5383 RRGVLSDIT
+5383 RRGALSDIT
-5392 VPTLVRATWAI
+5392 VPTLIRATWAI

-5427 PAVVEMAGPTFT
+5427 PGVVEMAGPTFT
-5439 TVPTRVRLD
+5439 TIPTRVRLD
-5448 RDMRLADF
+5448 RDMRLGDF
-5456 LQRLHSMASQVV
+5456 LQRLHTMASQVV

-5492 NLLVIQTASPTSS
+5492 TLLVIQAASPTSG
-5505 QEEKSQEADWDFQGG
+5505 QEGSQEADWDFQGG
-5520 SSTESFFT
+5520 SSTDSFFT
-5528 HPLVVECTTTDTA
+5528 HPLVVECSTTETS

-5583 ADIPAISP
+5583 AEIPAISP

-5597 ARWNRSNMLEAVDS
+5597 ARWNRANMQETVDS

-5616 FLARASEQPE
+5616 FLARAAEQPE
-5626 RIGISAWD
+5626 RVGVSAWD
-5634 AELTYGQI
+5634 AELTYGEI
-5642 REYASRLALYL
+5642 REYASRLALHL

-5659 QETLVPVCLERSAW
+5659 EETLVPVCLERSAW
-5673 SVVILMGI
+5673 SIVILIGI

-5694 HPLSR
+5694 HPVNR
-5699 QKEVLETIEPDL
+5699 QKEVLETIEPAL
-5711 IVCSPEHASR
+5711 MVCSPEYASR
-5721 FSGVVNT
+5721 FVGLVNT
-5728 RLSVDGAMLRDLPR
+5728 RISVDGTMLRSLPP
-5742 SNGRAPPV
+5742 SHGQTPAI
-5750 VTNPSNTA
+5750 VTNPGNTA

-5791 NMDASSRVF
+5791 NMNASSRVF

-5814 VTPLTLGACICVPTA
+5814 VTPLTIGACICVPTA

-5834 DLGTAMARLRTTW
+5834 NLGAAMARLRATW

-5907 PHVSK
+5907 PNVSK

-5927 LWIVDPNEGCNDRLV
+5927 LWVVDPNEGCNDRLA

-5960 YLGDS
+5960 YLGDA

-5979 RKELL
+5979 KRELL
-5984 GGATPPTRIYRTGD
+5984 AGAAPPTRIYRTGD
-5998 LVRYRSDGAIEF
+5998 LVRYRADGAIEF

-6052 CKKQLVGVVTLTSTH
+6052 CKKQLVGVVTLESAH
-6067 RPVTSEGTVAIAPL
+6067 RPAGASDGCAPL
-6081 GGSREQMTRVR
+6081 SGSKEEMARAR
-6092 SEIADIRARLADL
+6092 SDIADIRARLAEL

-6138 EGLEDAEYER
+6138 EGLEVAEYER
-6148 IAQSLGVSAG
+6148 IALSLGISEGG
-6158 EEDEEEETEVTG
+6158 EGEEEEVDMTG
-6170 PVKTLREIWAKELNL
+6170 PVKTLREIWAKELNM
-6185 PVERIKLNQPFLGLG
+6185 PVERVKLNQPFLGLG

-6236 LAKGLPSSAPATI
+6236 LAKSLPSSSSATI
-6249 HKEEGT
+6249 REEET

-6277 VARFN
+6277 DARFN
-6282 QSFTLGVPRRVTAET
+6282 QSCTLGVPRQVTNDA
-6297 IKKAINSVVERHAML
+6297 IKKAINSIVERHAML

-6318 TQDGRWEQR
+6318 MQDGRWEQR
-6327 ISKMGPSTY
+6327 ISKMGPTTY
-6336 ACLEHHLHSRDEM
+6336 TCLEHQLHSRDNM
-6349 TAILATAQ
+6349 KFIVAAAQ

-6375 AGHDL
+6375 ADEDL

-6391 IDMVSWRIIVQDL
+6391 VDMVSWRIVVQDL

-6412 LPAEMPLSFRS
+6412 LPSEMPLSFRY
-6423 WCAQQS
+6423 WCAHQS
-6429 ADNRTADV
+6429 ADNKTADV
-6437 KKLLPFKESSP
+6437 ETLLPFKEMSP
-6448 NLAYWKTQGPLT
+6448 ELGYWNTQGPLT
-6460 YGKTTTD
+6460 YGRTTTD
-6467 AFTLEAGTTK
+6467 IFTLEADTTK
-6477 LALGESHYAFRSEPV
+6477 LALEESHQAFRSEPV
-6492 DLFLAAIAHAFAR
+6492 DLFLAAITHAFAR

-6521 REAPEGSNLDLSRT
+6521 REAPEGSNLDLSQT

-6543 PVAVPDHARH
+6543 PVAVPDHGRH

-6580 KYLGAASGDTWS
+6580 KYLGLAADDAWS

-6602 GGVGAQQNE
+6602 GGVGAQQTE
-6611 QDDSVVRQVDL
+6611 QDDSLVRQVSL
-6622 EDDDLS
+6622 EDTDLS
-6628 AADVGSETRRLALFE
+6628 TADVGSETRRLALFE

-6657 MYDSS
+6657 VYDTS
-6662 LDRAGDVR
+6662 LGRVGDVR
-6670 QWISGFRHTLE
+6670 KWIAAFRHTLE
-6681 DMVRS
+6681 DMTRTLS
-6686 LAQHAAEPT
+6686 QHAAEPT

-6715 AIPRVG
+6715 ALPRVG
-6721 IDRASSFSQ
+6721 IDRASAFSL
-6730 IEDIYPCTPVQEG
+6730 IENIYPCTPIQEG

-6757 HAVYKLTHSN
+6757 HAVYNLAHSN
-6767 PGHHLDAEKL
+6767 PSHRLDAEKL
-6777 VRAWQKVVDR
+6777 ARAWQKVVDR

-6793 VFIES
+6793 IFIES

-6813 DCGAVLLNSSDQDA
+6813 DCGAVILNGSDQDA
-6827 MKKLGQVTLAKAKRP
+6827 MKKLNQVTLAKAKRP
-6842 QLAHRLALCT
+6842 QLAHQLALCT
-6852 TSSGKVLLKLEVN
+6852 TSSGKLLMKLEIN

-6877 LEELTSGYMGGLTSI
+6877 LEELTSGYMGGLTSG
-6892 PGPLYSDYVQ
+6892 PGPLFSDYVQ
-6902 YICAMPA
+6902 YICDMPA
-6909 GADSDYWMGY
+6909 GEDSDYWMRY
-6919 LKDLEPCYFPN
+6919 LKGLEPCYFPN
-6930 LNSSTITLVP
+6930 LNSSTITLVS
-6940 ESRKLC
+6940 ENRKLR
-6946 STALEFNRYAE
+6946 STALEFNRYTE
-6957 LRQLSERTHVTLA
+6957 LRQLSERTQVTLA

-6977 AFVLRKYTACD
+6977 AFVLRKYTASD

-7017 CCRVKLSK
+7017 CCRVRISK
-7025 SKSLESVFMM
+7025 SKSLEDVFMM

-7050 LARVQHELGMAGKPL
+7050 LARVQHDLGMAGKPM
-7065 YNTSVSIQNHAESGE
+7065 YNTSVSIQNHGEAEE
-7080 GEGEDTILFDMEK
+7080 GGGQDTILFNMEK
-7093 AHDPSEYAIT
+7093 GHDPSEYALT
-7103 VNIEVSK
+7103 VNIETSK

-7115 VFRYWSDHVSDE
+7115 IFRYWSDHITDE

-7133 RCMARVL
+7133 RFMAQVL
-7140 DAFITQPA
+7140 DAFITQPKQA
-7148 QTVRELDSTLNGKT
+7148 VRDLDAALSGKKN
-7162 TIAHQ
+7162 TIQ
-7167 PTEDLVID
+7167 PTEDLVVEQ
-7175 PMEEGPGVMT
+7175 MEDSGIMT
-7185 PRSMDSSSSGNS
+7185 PRSIISSSSGHL
-7197 PRTPNNELVD
+7197 PMTPNNELAD

-7213 TLLSMWSTLLDL
+7213 TLLSLWGTLLDL

-7268 PCFDAMVARIRATTD
+7268 PCFDGMVARVRTTTD
-7283 LHAMGSDLVKSNS
+7283 LHAIGSDLVKSNS
-7296 GTMTPQSSNGDLY
+7296 GTMTPQSSNGDSY

-7346 DFQSLA
+7346 DFQSLS

-7385 RLVQALDILRTVF
+7385 RVVQALDILRTRLCTF
-7398 VPSGGRFL
+7398 GRSL
-7406 QVVLRTLRP
+7406 P
-7415 AFHVVETEESLDDF
+7415 AAPTQAV
-7429 QVGQEGGEPKL
+7429 
-7440 GEPFVEFTVVKHLSS
+7440 
-7455 SRHRLYLRISHAQ
+7455 LRISHAQ

-7475 KILAALQAAYRGEA
+7475 KILAALPSWPNRGEA

-7539 AGTTT
+7539 AGTTP
-7544 TCLKKTVRLPPV
+7544 TCLKSTARLPPV

-7565 VVKAAWAYV
+7565 IVKAAWAYV

-7671 VDQGG
+7671 IDQGG
-7676 QLQLGDTDYK
+7676 QMQLGATDYT
-7686 VGCASV
+7686 VGCASMG
-7692 AQEDFGDLSVLSQP
+7692 QEDFGDLSVLSQP
-7706 LADNDTYEIILS
+7706 LADNDTYEIMLS

-7757 LRGRRQQTP
+7757 LCGRRKQIP

-7771 AFSDTENINNNNL
+7771 AFSDTENNNL
-7784 GLETTSLK
+7784 NNTNLGSTTPGLK
-7792 HLSDDQLTD
+7792 HLSDEQLAD
-7801 LTATVSSAWRQ
+7801 LNTAVSSAWRQ
-7812 VLNLDPEQQQ
+7812 VLNLEDPDQQGVTI
-7822 QETTTT
+7822 TTTT
-7828 PAETEEANP
+7828 ETPTAAHP
-7837 FDRETSFFDLGGDI
+7837 FHRNTSFFSLGGDI
-7851 IGLAQLAWLLA
+7851 IGLAQLAWLFG
-7862 QQKQGGSSAA
+7862 QQQPAWRPSNTATAAA

-7887 MALLARGLPA
+7887 MALLARGMPPAVGAVLPA
-7897 AAALAPPLPLA
+7897 SPVVGAEEMR
-7908 GSGGD
+7908 
-7913 VQKAATFPLVVVG
+7913 KAATFPIVG
-7926 QKMGGKGEA
+7926 GRRRESAGVGNVAGGGGGGKGEGQ
-7935 PSKLV
+7935 SKLA
-7940 KALNGLV
+7940 KALGGLV
-7947 KRRFTGGK
+7947 KRRFTGGGGK
-7955 KKGGVVEIVA
+7955 KKGADGVVEIVA